1 VPAVQA
7 VIVPVDLLK
16 IRLQL
21 QTALPGS
28 PGYVGPLSLL
38 GRVLRREGLRGEQ
51 GGALPPTWGQH
62 AGSGRAWGWIGW
74 WH

>member
-1 VPAVQA
+1 MQA

-21 QTALPGS
+21 QTAVRGA

-38 GRVLRREGLRGEQ
+38 GSILRSDGLAGKAP
-51 GGALPPTWGQH
+51 GGTSPSLPGNVP
-62 AGSGRAWGWIGW
+62 
-74 WH
+74 